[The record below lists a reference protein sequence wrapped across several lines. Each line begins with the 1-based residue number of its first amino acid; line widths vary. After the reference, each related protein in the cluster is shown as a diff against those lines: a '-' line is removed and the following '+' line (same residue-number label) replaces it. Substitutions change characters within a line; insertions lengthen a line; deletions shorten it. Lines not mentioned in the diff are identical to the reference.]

1 MTRRRVFLFIFIV
14 VFLLLLF
21 QLGLILAPFFTPILW
36 ALILAQLAYPLYLR
50 VLDKVHGRCSI
61 AAGLLT
67 ALITAIAVLPAMYVI
82 LLGAQEGVDAYE
94 RVAQWVK
101 AGGLHEIGVTFSRL
115 PGIGRIG
122 QEVIGRM
129 IVANGEVET
138 SILAGSKAVS
148 ALIVTQGAELIK
160 DAVVF
165 VTDFFMMLFT
175 LFFLFRDGD
184 RLYARVYRAIPLED
198 EHKTKITDR
207 LGTTVT
213 AVVRGNLL
221 TALAQ
226 GVVSGLAYWLL
237 DVPFPVF
244 LGALSGLLS
253 LLPFG
258 GTGFVWGPVA
268 LYLLGTGDVV
278 KGLIMLAVGLGLVGV
293 MDNIL
298 APYLIGTR
306 AKLPMLFLFF
316 ASLGGMAYFGFLGLF
331 LGPIILAVVMEA
343 FEIYEEEFNALPH
356 NGHGLIQEVPHR
368 EPNVVSG
375 PP

>member
-1 MTRRRVFLFIFIV
+1 
-14 VFLLLLF
+14 
-21 QLGLILAPFFTPILW
+21 
-36 ALILAQLAYPLYLR
+36 
-50 VLDKVHGRCSI
+50 
-61 AAGLLT
+61 
-67 ALITAIAVLPAMYVI
+67 
-82 LLGAQEGVDAYE
+82 
-94 RVAQWVK
+94 
-101 AGGLHEIGVTFSRL
+101 
-115 PGIGRIG
+115 
-122 QEVIGRM
+122 
-129 IVANGEVET
+129 
-138 SILAGSKAVS
+138 
-148 ALIVTQGAELIK
+148 
-160 DAVVF
+160 

-198 EHKTKITDR
+198 EHKTKITER

-356 NGHGLIQEVPHR
+356 NGHALIQEVPHR